1 LRGWSD
7 DWTRWF
13 WVVVVVAMILAFS
26 LACSG
31 KVAARFR
38 SISPQSPGGDP
49 ADLDASKVAM

>member
-1 LRGWSD
+1 
-7 DWTRWF
+7 
-13 WVVVVVAMILAFS
+13 MMLAFS